1 MTDAPKSD
9 APPATWAALRD
20 ASATVQ
26 MAVQMLAGPLAP
38 WSEPPPDP
46 ERVRDVMAMLVTAT
60 RQLGGL
66 ITALRGDAEPRPM
79 TARASAPAPLTHATP
94 TAVSPTSAATPTN
107 AAAPSSAATPT
118 NAARAPRS
126 GKAPRPASPS
136 RSAATEAVVPAP
148 PSMFSVAA
156 LLREVE
162 IAVLTASGHH
172 VAMHAA
178 AGLEAPGDAAA
189 LLPVLVAMVMDAAAM
204 GPPDPVVEVRAF
216 ADLGDVLGDELELV
230 FEVRPDPR
238 GAHGG
243 AFRPNAAGLPAGARL
258 ELHRAGGRPRASLR
272 VAAPPGA
279 RILAA

>member
-1 MTDAPKSD
+1 MIDGRKPD

-38 WSEPPPDP
+38 WSDPPPDP
-46 ERVRDVMAMLVTAT
+46 ERVREVMAMLVTAT

-66 ITALRGDAEPRPM
+66 ITALRGDAEARPLGAT
-79 TARASAPAPLTHATP
+79 TAPSVPATSAPSVPATTAP
-94 TAVSPTSAATPTN
+94 SAATTTG
-107 AAAPSSAATPT
+107 APARSPRGTKSPRAEK
-118 NAARAPRS
+118 AAR
-126 GKAPRPASPS
+126 GG
-136 RSAATEAVVPAP
+136 EEIVFAP
-148 PSMFSVAA
+148 PPVFSVAA

-162 IAVLTASGHH
+162 IAVLTATGHH
-172 VAMHAA
+172 VAMHAS
-178 AGLEAPGDAAA
+178 AGLEAPGEGAA

-204 GPPDPVVEVRAF
+204 GPADPVVEVRAF
-216 ADLGDVLGDELELV
+216 ADLGDVLGDEIEVV

-238 GAHGG
+238 VPHGG
-243 AFRPNAAGLPAGARL
+243 AFRPNSAGLPAGARL

>member
-1 MTDAPKSD
+1 MIDARRPD

-38 WSEPPPDP
+38 WSDPPPEP
-46 ERVRDVMAMLVTAT
+46 ERAREVMAMLVTAT
-60 RQLGGL
+60 RQLGVL
-66 ITALRGDAEPRPM
+66 ITALRDAEAKPVGAPA
-79 TARASAPAPLTHATP
+79 TTPTPAIAPASATTP
-94 TAVSPTSAATPTN
+94 DPTTTSTMAAGT
-107 AAAPSSAATPT
+107 
-118 NAARAPRS
+118 
-126 GKAPRPASPS
+126 PASPEKTS
-136 RSAATEAVVPAP
+136 RTAKERRRPAEAAVPAAP
-148 PSMFSVAA
+148 PAFGVAT

-162 IAVLTASGHH
+162 IAVLTATGHH
-172 VAMHAA
+172 VAMHAPEGLA
-178 AGLEAPGDAAA
+178 ARGDAAA

-216 ADLGDVLGDELELV
+216 ADLGDVLGDDLEVV

-238 GAHGG
+238 VPHGG
-243 AFRPNAAGLPAGARL
+243 AFRPSAAGLPAGARL

>member
-1 MTDAPKSD
+1 MIDARKSD

-38 WSEPPPDP
+38 WADPPPEA
-46 ERVRDVMAMLVTAT
+46 ERVREVMAMLVTAT

-66 ITALRGDAEPRPM
+66 ITALRDAEPRTVGAPTPAASAASM
-79 TARASAPAPLTHATP
+79 GPPTASAPA
-94 TAVSPTSAATPTN
+94 TASPNVP
-107 AAAPSSAATPT
+107 AAPAPASAE
-118 NAARAPRS
+118 
-126 GKAPRPASPS
+126 KAPRAAKERRRPA
-136 RSAATEAVVPAP
+136 EAVAPAAP
-148 PSMFSVAA
+148 PAFDVAT

-172 VAMHAA
+172 VAMHAP
-178 AGLEAPGDAAA
+178 AGLEARGDAAA

-216 ADLGDVLGDELELV
+216 ADLGDVLGDDLEVV

-238 GAHGG
+238 VPHGG
-243 AFRPNAAGLPAGARL
+243 AFRPSAVGLPAGARL
-258 ELHRAGGRPRASLR
+258 ELHRAGGHPRASLR